1 MSPAEVLCFFFIS
14 IVIFKAVKDSFAYW
28 NCDRDDYVPSK
39 PARVTAIRDRRYY
52 DAGRRQSA

>member
-14 IVIFKAVKDSFAYW
+14 LVIFKAVKDSFEYW
-28 NCDRDDYVPSK
+28 NSSEDNYVPGK
-39 PARVTAIRDRRYY
+39 PARVTAIKDRRYY